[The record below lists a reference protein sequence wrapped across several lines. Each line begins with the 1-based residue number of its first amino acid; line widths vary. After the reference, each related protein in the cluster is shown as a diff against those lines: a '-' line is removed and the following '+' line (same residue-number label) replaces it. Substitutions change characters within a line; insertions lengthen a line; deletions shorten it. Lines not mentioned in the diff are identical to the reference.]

1 MVETM
6 AMEAFAPETDRDALA
21 RARALAGPIL
31 VWAVWGVMTAATIL
45 FIRNYSR
52 NIPYMDDLTLVPI
65 MTGHEPVSLRWLWSQ
80 HNEHRPVVSRLI
92 LVGLYRFISCDF
104 RLGPYFNAA
113 LLAGA
118 AASMIVLV
126 RRLRGH
132 TSWFDVALPLAIL
145 NIGQAETLLLG
156 LAMALMLT
164 SWITCELIRLASA
177 ENSHLGWSL
186 TLKLGLLLVLLP
198 LCGAGGLIM
207 LPPLLLWLA
216 CATSWAYRREGDPAR
231 AKAARWIGVGL
242 FVVCV
247 AVAALYM
254 LGYERP
260 ANHPAPTS
268 FAAVL
273 STLLA
278 CLSLVVWPILYDHWR
293 VAGWFVVFLV
303 AATLARL
310 CWVARRQPDE
320 RPRVLAMVAV
330 ILAILC
336 SAAAVG
342 VGRAFMGPEGG
353 RVSRYVTTTAPLFC
367 ALYVAWLDYGSARA
381 RRFVHVALL
390 SLIVAALPANFRFG
404 LEYGNARRTVYTRLE
419 RGMKAHSSISA
430 VVKKAWP
437 YLYPNKEVIE
447 VSFKMLKEA
456 HVGRFGDLVDD
467 SLAAAPNPSR
477 AIR

>member
-1 MVETM
+1 
-6 AMEAFAPETDRDALA
+6 MEAIARETSCDSLPRV
-21 RARALAGPIL
+21 RALAGPIL
-31 VWAVWGVMTAATIL
+31 VWAVWGVMTAATFL
-45 FIRNYSR
+45 FIRIYSR
-52 NIPYMDDLTLVPI
+52 NIPFMDDLTLVPV

-104 RLGPYFNAA
+104 RLGEYFNAA
-113 LLAGA
+113 LLSGA
-118 AASMIVLV
+118 AASMILLV
-126 RRLRGH
+126 RRLRGN

-164 SWITCELIRLASA
+164 SWITCELIKLASVQDFR
-177 ENSHLGWSL
+177 LGWPL

-198 LCGAGGLIM
+198 LSGGGGLVM

-216 CATSWAYRREGDPAR
+216 CDSIWGSNRVGDPAR
-231 AKAARWIGVGL
+231 ATVARSIGLGL
-242 FVVCV
+242 LIVCLAVV
-247 AVAALYM
+247 ALYM
-254 LGYERP
+254 LGYQRP
-260 ANHPAPTS
+260 ANHPPPTS
-268 FAAVL
+268 FATFS

-278 CLSLVVWPILYDHWR
+278 YLSLVVWPTRNDYWR
-293 VAGWFVVFLV
+293 FAGWFAVFLV

-310 CWVARRQPDE
+310 CWVGWRQPDE
-320 RPRVLAMVAV
+320 RPRVLAMVAI
-330 ILAILC
+330 ILAMLC

-353 RVSRYVTTTAPLFC
+353 RVSRYVTTTSPLFC
-367 ALYVAWLDYGSARA
+367 ALYVAWLVYGSARA
-381 RRFVHVALL
+381 RRFVHAALL
-390 SLIVAALPANFRFG
+390 ALIVAALPANFRFG
-404 LEYGNARRTVYTRLE
+404 LDYGNARRTVYTRLE

-437 YLYPNKEVIE
+437 YLYPSKEIIE
-447 VSFKMLKEA
+447 VSFKMLKDA

-467 SLAAAPNPSR
+467 SLAAAQNPSKPMR
-477 AIR
+477 